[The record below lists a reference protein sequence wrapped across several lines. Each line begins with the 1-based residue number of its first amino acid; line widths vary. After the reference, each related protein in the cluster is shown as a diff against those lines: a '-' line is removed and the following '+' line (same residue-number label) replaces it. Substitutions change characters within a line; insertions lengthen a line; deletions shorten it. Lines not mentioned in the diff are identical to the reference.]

1 MELLQSYD
9 YLTLFVAAFVAGAV
23 NAVAGG
29 GTLLTFP
36 ALLWAHQTEIV
47 ANATSTVALWP
58 GQLSSLWGY
67 RKEIAS
73 SPRAIGVLAVPSL
86 VGGLVGSLLLV
97 KTDNAIFAA
106 IVPYLILGAT
116 LLFMV
121 QEPLARWQRRRAEE
135 SKADGE
141 SPGSTNGGP
150 AAEKVTATF
159 CAEHPKGRAGKRW
172 LSPFPRPA
180 EGNLI
185 VDSGHYPLHRWLAVM
200 GFQSLVAVYG
210 GYFGAGIGILMLA
223 AFGFLGLRNIHHM
236 NGLKNINGMA
246 INGVAAILFIVK
258 GLVDWRLASLM
269 AAGAIAGGYAGA
281 GTAQRIGQKNVRRIV
296 ILIGF
301 GLTISLLLRR

>member
-1 MELLQSYD
+1 MELLWYD
-9 YLTLFVAAFVAGAV
+9 YLTLLVAAFVAGAV

-86 VGGLVGSLLLV
+86 LGGLIGSLLLV
-97 KTDNAIFAA
+97 RTDNATFAV

-116 LLFMV
+116 LLFTV
-121 QEPLARWQRRRAEE
+121 QEPLARWQRHRAAQ
-135 SKADGE
+135 SHADH
-141 SPGSTNGGP
+141 
-150 AAEKVTATF
+150 AAATA
-159 CAEHPKGRAGKRW
+159 
-172 LSPFPRPA
+172 
-180 EGNLI
+180 NLL
-185 VDSGHYPLHRWLAVM
+185 VDSGHYPMHRWLAVLS
-200 GFQSLVAVYG
+200 FQLVVAIYG

-246 INGVAAILFIVK
+246 INAVAAILFIVK
-258 GLVDWRLASLM
+258 GLVDWRLALLM
-269 AAGAIAGGYAGA
+269 AAGSIAGGYAGA
-281 GTAQRIGQKNVRRIV
+281 GTAQRLGQKNVRRIV